1 MEQNIPYLSAIFVLL
16 LLHSHHF
23 LDNPLEDQNVELK
36 EGNRP
41 YEPHESFFF
50 FSFDNDNHAW
60 LFSLTNSIST
70 TNTINIQIRKLAN
83 ALFVNDYLTYQYG
96 FATD

>member
-1 MEQNIPYLSAIFVLL
+1 MKV
-16 LLHSHHF
+16 
-23 LDNPLEDQNVELK
+23 
-36 EGNRP
+36 
-41 YEPHESFFF
+41 FF

-70 TNTINIQIRKLAN
+70 TNTINIQFRKLAN
-83 ALFVNDYLTYQYG
+83 ALFVSDYLTYQYG

>member
-1 MEQNIPYLSAIFVLL
+1 MKVF
-16 LLHSHHF
+16 
-23 LDNPLEDQNVELK
+23 
-36 EGNRP
+36 
-41 YEPHESFFF
+41 SFR
-50 FSFDNDNHAW
+50 FDNDNHAW

-96 FATD
+96 FTTD

>member
-1 MEQNIPYLSAIFVLL
+1 MFVLL

-70 TNTINIQIRKLAN
+70 TNIINIQIRKFAN

>member
-1 MEQNIPYLSAIFVLL
+1 MLN
-16 LLHSHHF
+16 
-23 LDNPLEDQNVELK
+23 LK
-36 EGNRP
+36 KEIDLMSP
-41 YEPHESFFF
+41 MKVFF